1 MPDTLS
7 AVRPPPDTDDP
18 KRLTDAERYRLWMVA
33 LSPDYRTKKESL
45 AGRPDLPNEVW
56 YWGGDPPVGV
66 CRVAVNEEKR
76 FTSVVALLPE
86 DGTLALLQPLLKACL
101 IEALRRFPDAGPWPV
116 HGTFEP
122 GVSGEMKAR
131 TWQGV
136 FPAAKVF
143 VDSQGRNVID
153 MGRLSASVAVV
164 RKWAV

>member
-1 MPDTLS
+1 MPSLS

-18 KRLTDAERYRLWMVA
+18 KRLTDAEQYRHWMVA
-33 LSPDYRTKKESL
+33 LSPDYRTQKESL
-45 AGRPDLPNEVW
+45 AGRPDLPHEIW
-56 YWGGDPPVGV
+56 RWEGDPPVGV
-66 CRVAVNEEKR
+66 CRVAVNVEKR

-122 GVSGEMKAR
+122 GVSGEMKAL

-136 FPAAKVF
+136 FPAAKV
-143 VDSQGRNVID
+143 DEDINKRWVID
-153 MGRLSASVAVV
+153 MGRLSGAVAVV
-164 RKWAV
+164 QTWAV